1 MTRAELTSHP
11 LTPSQAVWS
20 IVSTTHRR
28 ADSVHLAFV
37 VTGQITQIKLP
48 ETQEPARTD
57 ELWQH
62 TCFEVFARS
71 PGANAYMEFNFSP
84 STQWAAYRFGA
95 YREGMMPMELHSAPI
110 VHVAASETRLQF
122 DVQMDARDFPA
133 PVELALTA
141 VIEELSGAKS
151 YWAIEHRANKPDFHH
166 EHGFVLTLN

>member
-11 LTPSQAVWS
+11 LTPSQAVRS
-20 IVSTTHRR
+20 IVSTVHRT

-37 VTGQITQIKLP
+37 VTGLIAQLKLP
-48 ETQEPARTD
+48 QTQQSSRTD

-95 YREGMMPMELHSAPI
+95 YREGMMPMELHRAPI
-110 VHVAASETRLQF
+110 VHVAASEARLQF
-122 DVQMDARDFPA
+122 DVQVDARDFPA
-133 PVELALTA
+133 PGELALSA
-141 VIEELSGAKS
+141 VIEESSGTKS
-151 YWAIEHRANKPDFHH
+151 YWAVGHRADRPDFHH